1 MKSHDFGQFLFNSG
15 RLNEVQM
22 SKMIAAA
29 RRAEPTLAVEAL
41 FLQLVSATELTNIPI
56 EQLIS
61 ERQAARAE
69 QLKDGQSL
77 RLAQALLDNGST
89 DYVQLEKILDEY
101 HDLQVP
107 PLESMLTIY
116 YERLRERLEIDFPF
130 AIDLIR
136 SLHEFMSDELRSTV
150 VILPPT
156 VEDHSG
162 AVGSSVKL
170 IGDLPVVTGIFAD
183 EQTLMKLSTRC
194 DDATETIEDAFDVV
208 AELLNVFTGHFAT
221 KAAMRRGL
229 DEEPEP
235 PRCGELIGDPIGFH
249 VLTDVGKFFL
259 YVNADEIFES

>member
-29 RRAEPTLAVEAL
+29 RCAEPTLAVEAL

-77 RLAQALLDNGST
+77 RLAQALLDNGS
-89 DYVQLEKILDEY
+89 LDEY

-259 YVNADEIFES
+259 YVNAAEIFS